1 MREVRRD
8 LDDKL
13 VQLQQLLDQHFEEND
28 AVQDAFNE
36 LVFAIDIEFEDL
48 T

>member
-1 MREVRRD
+1 MREIRRN

-13 VQLQQLLDQHFEEND
+13 VQLQLLLDQHFEEND

-36 LVFAIDIEFEDL
+36 LVFAIDTEFEDL

>member
-13 VQLQQLLDQHFEEND
+13 VQLQLLLDQHFEEND

-36 LVFAIDIEFEDL
+36 LVFAIDMEFEDL

>member
-1 MREVRRD
+1 
-8 LDDKL
+8 
-13 VQLQQLLDQHFEEND
+13 LDQHFEEND

-36 LVFAIDIEFEDL
+36 LVFAIDMEFEDL

>member
-1 MREVRRD
+1 MIELRRD

-28 AVQDAFNE
+28 AVQDAFNA
-36 LVFAIDIEFEDL
+36 LVFAIDTEFEEL
-48 T
+48 K